1 MHAVCPSLKLPSAY
15 WFTLPSCSP
24 LLSHPENQ
32 SPRTPVT
39 LNGSAEVG
47 HNRLA
52 AGRCNGYQVYPVAS
66 HKHRDALLEQV
77 HVPAPRPGHT
87 RSTDVLTLSFS
98 SDCCCCYEL
107 YSQPSH
113 ESSGCCCLNGSGP
126 AESSKETS
134 VPSSKVKLQSV
145 VSNYQL
151 TQKN

>member
-1 MHAVCPSLKLPSAY
+1 MLFSNRCMCQRRGQGTPDPQTFSS
-15 WFTLPSCSP
+15 
-24 LLSHPENQ
+24 SHI
-32 SPRTPVT
+32 
-39 LNGSAEVG
+39 
-47 HNRLA
+47 
-52 AGRCNGYQVYPVAS
+52 
-66 HKHRDALLEQV
+66 
-77 HVPAPRPGHT
+77 
-87 RSTDVLTLSFS
+87 S

-151 TQKN
+151 TQKKLISLILHLSNPKKNKKNQKLTNPILLFLTLLNLIKPFTPRLPLTQNRISILPCI